1 MWQRLSRV
9 VRSFVGFFIS
19 VAEDPELI
27 LQQNIRDMND
37 QVPRMNE
44 SIAMVKANVTLL
56 EKEEAKYKNDVA
68 GLTAK
73 VKVAIQANRDDL
85 AGSFAA
91 QLEQTKGALARNQGQ
106 LANARAAF
114 EKAMTVKQ
122 AFMQEKERKT
132 QEALGAIADYRRAQ
146 WQKKVADAMDL
157 AERCSTEIRTLSYLL
172 HPPMLDELG
181 LNSALS
187 IYIQGFA
194 KRSGIDVH
202 LEISEDVGRLPTEIE
217 MVLFRVV
224 QQSLANIHKHSGS
237 PRANITIKIA
247 GQVVLL
253 KICDHGHGIPAAILN
268 DISTN
273 GLHAGVGLTGMR
285 ERVVDMGGSFAIES
299 SANGTTIDVKL
310 PFLPLSDPD

>member
-146 WQKKVADAMDL
+146 WQKKVADAMEQFEV
-157 AERCSTEIRTLSYLL
+157 AGISQT
-172 HPPMLDELG
+172 HDEMVRKIEEMTAV
-181 LNSALS
+181 NEARMDMAMSNVD
-187 IYIQGFA
+187 QQKF
-194 KRSGIDVH
+194 K
-202 LEISEDVGRLPTEIE
+202 IE
-217 MVLFRVV
+217 MG
-224 QQSLANIHKHSGS
+224 LAS
-237 PRANITIKIA
+237 PQAAPAGAEKTI
-247 GQVVLL
+247 
-253 KICDHGHGIPAAILN
+253 AAKEPQRT
-268 DISTN
+268 S
-273 GLHAGVGLTGMR
+273 
-285 ERVVDMGGSFAIES
+285 
-299 SANGTTIDVKL
+299 
-310 PFLPLSDPD
+310 